1 MLNIKKVGKKNICFI
16 GLMGSGKSVIARELS
31 RISNMNYF
39 DSDYE
44 IEKENGQ
51 TINEIFKKKGEGYF
65 RKLEEKKCLELLEKQ
80 ECIISLG
87 GGSITNEKI
96 RKRIKKNS
104 YSIFLNVDIDIL
116 VNRLNNSKKRPL
128 LKNVNKKEKL
138 EEILISRKK
147 YYNEANLI
155 IENNFKKDLVIDII
169 KKKINH

>member
-1 MLNIKKVGKKNICFI
+1 MLNIKKIGKKNICFI

-51 TINEIFKKKGEGYF
+51 TINQIFKKKGEDFF
-65 RKLEEKKCLELLEKQ
+65 RTLEEKKCLELLEKQ

-87 GGSITNEKI
+87 GGSITNEKV

-116 VNRLNNSKKRPL
+116 LNRLNNSKKRPL

-147 YYNEANLI
+147 YYNEADLI
-155 IENNFKKDLVIDII
+155 IENNLKKDLVIDII
-169 KKKINH
+169 KKKINP